1 MNKKLISVKL
11 QDISKDTTISSR
23 YDVYCSLENEVDS
36 PSGSKVKYKKVKLDN
51 NTFFDLGYIDI
62 DSSTEVKIQVWIEI
76 YIRGWIVSESK
87 YTESMSYT
95 TYDGGNKNQPIRIN
109 ITEKKNGYGTMNR
122 IVQPGWPSTPPK
134 PPKPPKSTKST
145 KSPKR
150 KNK

>member
-11 QDISKDTTISSR
+11 QDISEDTRISSK

-76 YIRGWIVSESK
+76 YIKGGWIVSESK
-87 YTESMSYT
+87 YTEPMSYA
-95 TYDGGNKNQPIRIN
+95 TYDGGNKNKPIRIS
-109 ITEKKNGYGTMNR
+109 IFEKKNGYGTLNR

-134 PPKPPKSTKST
+134 PPKSTKSTKST
-145 KSPKR
+145 KR